1 MTAARLTTGER
12 LARRVIDFARGLRT
26 AGLPVDSGRIAVAL
40 HAVAA
45 VGVHR
50 RDDLHAALQ
59 CTLVGAREHQA
70 PFDSAFDAFW
80 RSEAGLDP
88 TATASAQPGAG
99 THPVPSGG
107 AAALGVG
114 ALATGDADPHAASE
128 AADGSDAERLGGRD
142 FEDMTP
148 QEFAL
153 ACRLVRELP
162 PPVEPLTARRWRA
175 ARSGRF
181 DLRGTLRAMARDPG
195 LLRPRRRAR
204 IERPPPLVVLCDVS
218 GSMDRYARVML
229 HYAHALAR
237 SQPRVAVFTF
247 GTRLTEVGRALRGH
261 DPEQAIEAVARAVP
275 DWGGG
280 TRIGAALEEFN
291 RTWARRVLTGR
302 AAVLLVTDGLD
313 HGDGRALG
321 EAAARLA
328 RFAHRVIWLNPLLR
342 YDGFEPRA
350 AGVRA
355 LLPHVD
361 RHQPVHSLESLDDLT
376 RGARRPTAL
385 PRSAPPCR

>member
-1 MTAARLTTGER
+1 MTAARFTTGDR
-12 LARRVIDFARGLRT
+12 LVHRVVDFARGLRT
-26 AGLPVDSGRIAVAL
+26 SGLPVDSERIAVAL
-40 HAVAA
+40 NAVAA
-45 VGVHR
+45 VGLQR
-50 RDDLHAALQ
+50 REDLHAALR

-70 PFDSAFDAFW
+70 LFDSAFEAFW
-80 RSEAGLDP
+80 RSTAAPEP
-88 TATASAQPGAG
+88 TPTASARPDAG
-99 THPVPSGG
+99 TPPGPSGG
-107 AAALGVG
+107 AATLGVG
-114 ALATGDADPHAASE
+114 ALATGGEDPQPASE
-128 AADGSDAERLGGRD
+128 AAEGSDAERLGGRD

-162 PPVEPLTARRWRA
+162 PPVDPITARRWRA
-175 ARSGRF
+175 ARTGRI
-181 DLRGTLRAMARDPG
+181 DLRGTLRTMARDPG

-247 GTRLTEVGRALRGH
+247 GTRLTEVGRALRGP
-261 DPEQAIEAVARAVP
+261 DAERAIEAVARAVP

-291 RTWARRVLTGR
+291 RAWARRVLTGR

-321 EAAARLA
+321 EAAQRLA
-328 RFAHRVIWLNPLLR
+328 RFAYRVIWLNPLLR

-361 RHQPVHSLESLDDLT
+361 RHLPVHSLESLEGLT
-376 RGARRPTAL
+376 RVARGV
-385 PRSAPPCR
+385 

>member
-1 MTAARLTTGER
+1 MTAAPQAIGER
-12 LARRVIDFARGLRT
+12 LARRVVHFARGLRT
-26 AGLPVDSGRIAVAL
+26 VGLPVDPGRIAVAL
-40 HAVAA
+40 HAVAT
-45 VGVHR
+45 VGVQR
-50 RDDLHAALQ
+50 RDDLYAALR
-59 CTLVGAREHQA
+59 CTLVGAHEHQA
-70 PFDSAFDAFW
+70 LFDSAFDAFW
-80 RSEAGLDP
+80 RAATDP
-88 TATASAQPGAG
+88 DQPATASARAGAG
-99 THPVPSGG
+99 ELPATADG
-107 AAALGVG
+107 AATHGGGGSAAGG
-114 ALATGDADPHAASE
+114 EDPRTASE
-128 AADGSDAERLGGRD
+128 SAGWSEAERLGGRD
-142 FEDMTP
+142 FEAMTP

-162 PPVEPLTARRWRA
+162 PPVDPLTVRRWRA
-175 ARSGRF
+175 SRTGRV

-195 LLRPRRRAR
+195 LLRPRRRSR

-229 HYAHALAR
+229 HYAHALSR

-261 DPEQAIEAVARAVP
+261 DPEQAIEAVARGVP

-280 TRIGAALEEFN
+280 TRIGASLEEFN
-291 RTWARRVLTGR
+291 RAWARRVLTGR
-302 AAVLLVTDGLD
+302 ATVLLVTDGLD
-313 HGDGRALG
+313 HGDGRSLG

-328 RFAHRVIWLNPLLR
+328 RFAHRVVWLNPLLR

-361 RHQPVHSLESLDDLT
+361 RHLPVHSLESLEALT
-376 RGARRPTAL
+376 RVGHGA
-385 PRSAPPCR
+385 